1 MSEPTKQKIL
11 AESLRLFSERGYD
24 SVSVQDI
31 ASAVGIK
38 APSLYNH
45 YKSKEKI
52 FEALMKTTLS
62 QYDEFTAGLSVHVG
76 APESDSGVFTTIT
89 ADDLVEKV
97 KNIFTFTFKD
107 EQISQFRKMMSI
119 EQFRTPELSIMY
131 NQRFVDRMISYHKG
145 IFEGLIAAG
154 RLKELDAGILALTY
168 VSPVITLLGVCDRE
182 PERFDECLEQ
192 LEKHVRLFFYT
203 FNK

>member
-31 ASAVGIK
+31 AAAVGIK

-45 YKSKEKI
+45 FKSKEKI
-52 FEALMKTTLS
+52 FEALMKTTLVH
-62 QYDEFTAGLSVHVG
+62 YDEFTAGLSVHVDS
-76 APESDSGVFTTIT
+76 PEGDSGVFETIT
-89 ADDLVEKV
+89 ADSLVEKV
-97 KNIFTFTFKD
+97 KIIFIFIHRD
-107 EQISQFRKMMSI
+107 EQISQFRKMMAI
-119 EQFRTPELSIMY
+119 EQFRTSELSNMY
-131 NQRFVDRMISYHKG
+131 NQRFIDRMISYHKG

-154 RLKELDAGILALTY
+154 RLKKLDAQTLALTY
-168 VSPVITLLGVCDRE
+168 TAPLITLSGVCDRE
-182 PERFDECLEQ
+182 PERFDECLEL
-192 LEKHVRLFFYT
+192 LEKHVRLFFDT

>member
-24 SVSVQDI
+24 PVSVQDI
-31 ASAVGIK
+31 AAAVGIK

-52 FEALMKTTLS
+52 FEALMKATLVH
-62 QYDEFTAGLSVHVG
+62 YDEFTAGLSVHVDS
-76 APESDSGVFTTIT
+76 PESDSDVFKSIT
-89 ADDLVEKV
+89 VERLTEKV

-107 EQISQFRKMMSI
+107 EQISQFRKMMTI
-119 EQFRTPELSIMY
+119 EQFRTPELSKLY
-131 NQRFVDRMISYHKG
+131 NQRFIDRMISYHQG
-145 IFEGLIAAG
+145 IFEELIAAG
-154 RLKELDAGILALTY
+154 RLKNLDARTLALTY
-168 VSPVITLLGVCDRE
+168 TSPVITLSGVCDRE
-182 PERFDECLEQ
+182 PERFDECLEL
-192 LEKHVRLFFYT
+192 LEKHVRLFFDT